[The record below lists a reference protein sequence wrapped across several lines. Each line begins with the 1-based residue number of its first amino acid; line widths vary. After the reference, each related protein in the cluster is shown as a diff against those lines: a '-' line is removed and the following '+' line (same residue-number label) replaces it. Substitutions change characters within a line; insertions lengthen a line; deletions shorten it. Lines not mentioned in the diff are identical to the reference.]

1 MPEFTSRGNT
11 KEYDN
16 HNWINWTYIK
26 STDNIFSYTTYM
38 VYFIIERILKFI
50 QLADLSKNPF
60 VVKHYY
66 PKYTK
71 NKFVKPLGFFYQS
84 SIPFYLQWI

>member
-1 MPEFTSRGNT
+1 
-11 KEYDN
+11 
-16 HNWINWTYIK
+16 
-26 STDNIFSYTTYM
+26 M

-84 SIPFYLQWI
+84 SIPFYLQ